1 MRCTVRDA
9 GFAQIAVTDT
19 GCGIASHEIANV
31 FNEFSKV
38 ESSMPTSQGAQL
50 GLFIT
55 KSLVTLHG
63 GQIWVESLPGVGT
76 QFYFTLPID
85 HAPPSKP

>member
-1 MRCTVRDA
+1 
-9 GFAQIAVTDT
+9 
-19 GCGIASHEIANV
+19 
-31 FNEFSKV
+31 
-38 ESSMPTSQGAQL
+38 MPTSQGAQL